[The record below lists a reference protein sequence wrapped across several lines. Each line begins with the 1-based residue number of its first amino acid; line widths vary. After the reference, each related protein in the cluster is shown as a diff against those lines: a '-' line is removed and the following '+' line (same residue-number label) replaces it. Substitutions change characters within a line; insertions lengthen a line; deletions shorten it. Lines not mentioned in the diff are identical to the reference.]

1 MTFCLD
7 WTIADIGLLVAVTVM
22 GVAVAYLRDPEHK
35 ATVLM
40 LPVPF
45 SLAMFAVGRPI
56 DAANVLAI
64 PTLFGYTFLVW
75 LLHARLRL
83 PILAAI
89 VASASCYCLAG
100 MAITRSGLT
109 GNAAFWTA
117 AAVTMVVGTL
127 LVRQLPAREGRPHR
141 TPLSVWIKTPAVAA
155 VISGLIEIKHLLG
168 GFTTMFPMVGVVAS
182 YESRHSLWTIVR
194 RIAWLL
200 VLMPPMMAAIRL
212 LQPHVGTPTAVVL
225 AWPVFLTGLWL
236 WHRAAGRRSACGS

>member
-1 MTFCLD
+1 MTAGGWLD
-7 WTIADIGLLVAVTVM
+7 WTVADAALLVAVTAM
-22 GVAVAYLRDPEHK
+22 GVAVAYLRDPEQK

-45 SLAMFAVGRPI
+45 SLAMLSVGRPI

-64 PTLFGYTFLVW
+64 PALFGYTLMVW
-75 LLHARLRL
+75 LLHDRLRV

-89 VASASCYCLAG
+89 ATSAGCYCLAG
-100 MAITRSGLT
+100 MAIAQNGPA
-109 GNAAFWTA
+109 GGAAFWTA
-117 AAVTMVVGTL
+117 AAVTMVIGAV
-127 LVRQLPAREGRPHR
+127 LVRSLPARPGRPHR
-141 TPLSVWIKTPAVAA
+141 TPLPVWIKTPAVAA

-212 LQPHVGTPTAVVL
+212 MQPHVGTPAAVLL

-236 WHRAAGRRSACGS
+236 WRRNSLP

>member
-1 MTFCLD
+1 MIPATLPLVHD
-7 WTIADIGLLVAVTVM
+7 WTIADAALLFSVTAM
-22 GVAVAYLRDPEHK
+22 GVAVAYLREPEHK

-45 SLAMFAVGRPI
+45 SLAMLSVGRPI

-64 PTLFGYTFLVW
+64 PSLFGYTLLVW
-75 LLHARLRL
+75 LLHDRLRV

-89 VASASCYCLAG
+89 TASAGCYCLAG
-100 MAITRSGLT
+100 MAIAQRGPT
-109 GNAAFWTA
+109 GGAAFWTA
-117 AAVTMVVGTL
+117 TVATIAIGAV
-127 LVRQLPAREGRPHR
+127 LVWRLPDREARPHR
-141 TPLSVWIKTPAVAA
+141 TPLPVWIKTPAVAA
-155 VISGLIEIKHLLG
+155 VIGGLIEIKHLLG

-236 WHRAAGRRSACGS
+236 WHRSGHR